1 MRKVCSHIQ
10 NQVEKIT
17 SRCETINIRNGNK
30 KSGKRV
36 KEQYEK
42 HEKFVGHFF
51 FFFPKKKTCAK
62 SKKKR
67 YEKGMAKK
75 RR

>member
-51 FFFPKKKTCAK
+51 FQ
-62 SKKKR
+62 KR
-67 YEKGMAKK
+67 KPALKAKK
-75 RR
+75 EV